1 MSNSDF
7 WRGFSWPSFFGGA
20 FVGVV
25 ISVVAV
31 AVSET
36 PEDRHARRM
45 EEIKEFAAFAP
56 LAAMI
61 FRAQNGN

>member
-1 MSNSDF
+1 MMEFKFN
-7 WRGFSWPSFFGGA
+7 WTSFLM
-20 FVGVV
+20 GVFIGIV
-25 ISVVAV
+25 ISIVTV

-56 LAAMI
+56 IAAMI
-61 FRAQNGN
+61 LKAQNGN

>member
-1 MSNSDF
+1 MNK
-7 WRGFSWPSFFGGA
+7 GFSWPS
-20 FVGVV
+20 VVLGVCIGIV
-25 ISVVAV
+25 ISIITV

-45 EEIKEFAAFAP
+45 EEIKEFAAMAP

-61 FRAQNGN
+61 YKAQNGN

>member
-1 MSNSDF
+1 MKFEFNLTNF
-7 WRGFSWPSFFGGA
+7 LMGMFIGI
-20 FVGVV
+20 VV
-25 ISVVAV
+25 SIMTV

-45 EEIKEFAAFAP
+45 EKIKEFAAIAP

-61 FRAQNGN
+61 YRAQNGN

>member
-1 MSNSDF
+1 MWNKFD
-7 WRGFSWPSFFGGA
+7 WPSVVLGMFIGI
-20 FVGVV
+20 V
-25 ISVVAV
+25 ISIIAV

-45 EEIKEFAAFAP
+45 EEIKEFAAIAP

-61 FRAQNGN
+61 YKAQNGN

>member
-1 MSNSDF
+1 MKFEFNLTNF
-7 WRGFSWPSFFGGA
+7 LM
-20 FVGVV
+20 GVF
-25 ISVVAV
+25 IGIVVSIMTV

-45 EEIKEFAAFAP
+45 EEIKEFAAIAP

-61 FRAQNGN
+61 FKAQNGN

>member
-1 MSNSDF
+1 MKFEFNLTNF
-7 WRGFSWPSFFGGA
+7 LM
-20 FVGVV
+20 GVF
-25 ISVVAV
+25 IGIVVSIMTV

-45 EEIKEFAAFAP
+45 EEIKEFAAIAP

-61 FRAQNGN
+61 YRAQNGN